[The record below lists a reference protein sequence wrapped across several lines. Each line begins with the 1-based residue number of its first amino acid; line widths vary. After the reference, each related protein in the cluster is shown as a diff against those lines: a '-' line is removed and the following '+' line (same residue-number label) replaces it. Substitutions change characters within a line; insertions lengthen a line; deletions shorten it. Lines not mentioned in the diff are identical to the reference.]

1 MRTFAGA
8 AAARPP
14 PAGAESAECLEY
26 NPFVPP
32 RDRLYRTEAVVLRRQ
47 DLGEADRLLT
57 LYTPGQGKVRAV
69 AKGVRLP
76 RSRKAG
82 HLELFTRV
90 DVLLARGRELDVVS
104 QAEALDAYEGLRENL
119 TRFGHAAYAVELVDC
134 FGVEEENRPLYH
146 LLTETLQRLSRGDSP
161 SVAVHYFEMRLVEL
175 AGYRPQLFRCVSCG
189 AEVRPQA
196 QFFSGREGGVL
207 CPACGAGR
215 RNAQPISLS
224 ALKLL
229 RHLQRSSYAAVAGLR
244 LRPETEAEVRQLMEA
259 YLSHLLERRLHTPA
273 FLKRLRELRDGN
285 VGAA

>member
-1 MRTFAGA
+1 MREQARAAWPLTLAQAGD
-8 AAARPP
+8 
-14 PAGAESAECLEY
+14 AGWLEY

-57 LYTPGQGKVRAV
+57 LYTPGQGKVRVV

-90 DVLLARGRELDVVS
+90 DVLLARGRELDVVT
-104 QAEALDAYEGLRENL
+104 QAEALDTYEGLRVDL

-146 LLTETLQRLSRGDSP
+146 LLTETLHRLSRGDAP
-161 SVAVHYFEMRLVEL
+161 GLVVHYFELRLLEL
-175 AGYRPQLFRCVSCG
+175 VGYRPQLFRCVSCAG
-189 AEVRPQA
+189 EVRPEA

-207 CPACGAGR
+207 CPACGVGR
-215 RNAQPISLS
+215 KTAQPISLA

-229 RHLQRSSYAAVAGLR
+229 RHLQRSSYAALADLR
-244 LRPETEAEVRQLMEA
+244 VRQETEAEVRELMEG
-259 YLSHLLERRLHTPA
+259 YLSHLLERRLHSPA
-273 FLKRLRELRDGN
+273 FLKRLQGLL
-285 VGAA
+285 VGHVEAA